1 MTTEKQIEANRK
13 NAKKSTGPKT
23 EEGKARSSQNAMK
36 HGLTA
41 GNIVLPGEDMD
52 YFEQFR
58 FGLFDELRPEGALET
73 QLVLRLA
80 AQQWRLQ
87 RIPAI
92 EAGLWERLAQPMPGV
107 HTFDLGADGL
117 PPDLSRP
124 WLADSQASY
133 GGALGRLARYEAALE
148 RSCTR
153 LLNELRRLQ
162 RERLRRE
169 EEWEE
174 LHMGALPPRHRLEDA
189 PSRPTGS
196 ARVGGENGVSENFE
210 TKPNTRNGANG
221 KAKANGRSGTN
232 SRVLKGPP
240 SPLKPGGPGINGS
253 GARGG

>member
-1 MTTEKQIEANRK
+1 MATDKQIEANRK

-23 EEGKARSSQNAMK
+23 EEGKARVSRNALK

-41 GNIVLPGEDMD
+41 ENVVLPGEDRD

-58 FGLFDELRPEGALET
+58 FGLFDELRPEGNLET

-87 RIPAI
+87 RIPSI
-92 EAGLWERLAQPMPGV
+92 EAGLWERLGKTGQGAFGVADPFSPGGMALAWV
-107 HTFDLGADGL
+107 NDGAI
-117 PPDLSRP
+117 SH
-124 WLADSQASY
+124 
-133 GGALGRLARYEAALE
+133 GGVLGRLARYEAALE

-153 LLNELRRLQ
+153 ILAELRRLQ
-162 RERLRRE
+162 RERKARE
-169 EEWEE
+169 EDWEE

-196 ARVGGENGVSENFE
+196 ARVGGDTGEFEICE
-210 TKPNTRNGANG
+210 TKPISRKG
-221 KAKANGRSGTN
+221 ANGRSGTN
-232 SRVLKGPP
+232 GHVPKGPP
-240 SPLKPGGPGINGS
+240 SPLKTGGPGINGS